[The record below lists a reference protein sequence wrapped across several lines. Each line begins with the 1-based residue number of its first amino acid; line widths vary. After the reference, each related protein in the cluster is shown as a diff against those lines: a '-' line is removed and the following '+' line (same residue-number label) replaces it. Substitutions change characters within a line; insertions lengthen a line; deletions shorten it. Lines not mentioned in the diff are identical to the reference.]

1 VELQVSNAGS
11 QLQQANA
18 SSDALHALNALA
30 AALPEARIGGRPR
43 RGWRAPRRLRSTSL
57 GSAISTNMTPMID
70 VVFQLLVFF
79 IATTHYATDERVI
92 AMDLSRRIAVT
103 APSGTSTQEAAP
115 PLKPLD
121 PFAMTDEALHLAVGV
136 DGVIVAGAPL
146 RRTFTP
152 AELRAVLASE
162 LRGSAHPNG
171 MFQPAFPVVI
181 APADNAPWEIA
192 VEVLDAAVAAGFR
205 NVGFEPR
212 ATVVEN
218 AP

>member
-1 VELQVSNAGS
+1 MNNAGS
-11 QLQQANA
+11 QVQHANA
-18 SSDALHALNALA
+18 PREARHALDALNALA

-43 RGWRAPRRLRSTSL
+43 RGWRAPRRLRGTSL
-57 GSAISTNMTPMID
+57 GAAISTNMTPMID

-79 IATTHYATDERVI
+79 IATTHYASDERVI

-103 APSGTSTQEAAP
+103 TPRGASTEVAAP

-121 PFAMTDEALHLAVGV
+121 PFAMNDEALHLSVGI

-152 AELRAVLASE
+152 AELRATLASE

-171 MFQPAFPVVI
+171 MFQPGFPVVI

-212 ATVVEN
+212 ATVLGN

>member
-1 VELQVSNAGS
+1 MNNADS
-11 QLQQANA
+11 LVQHAEA
-18 SSDALHALNALA
+18 PRDARHALHALNALA
-30 AALPEARIGGRPR
+30 AALPEARVGGRPR
-43 RGWRAPRRLRSTSL
+43 RGWRAPRRLRGTSL
-57 GSAISTNMTPMID
+57 GAAISTNMTPMID

-103 APSGTSTQEAAP
+103 APSGASTEVVAP

-121 PFAMTDEALHLAVGV
+121 TFAMNDEALHLSVGI

-152 AELRAVLASE
+152 AELRATLASE

-171 MFQPAFPVVI
+171 MFQPGFPVVI

-212 ATVVEN
+212 ATLVGN

>member
-1 VELQVSNAGS
+1 MNNAGS
-11 QLQQANA
+11 QFQHANA
-18 SSDALHALNALA
+18 PREARHALDALNALA
-30 AALPEARIGGRPR
+30 ATLPEARIGGRPR
-43 RGWRAPRRLRSTSL
+43 RGWRAPRRLRGTSL
-57 GSAISTNMTPMID
+57 GAAISTNMTPMID

-103 APSGTSTQEAAP
+103 APSDASNQVAAP
-115 PLKPLD
+115 LIKPLD
-121 PFAMTDEALHLAVGV
+121 PFAMNDEALHLSVGV

-146 RRTFTP
+146 RRSFTP

-212 ATVVEN
+212 ATVVGN

>member
-1 VELQVSNAGS
+1 
-11 QLQQANA
+11 
-18 SSDALHALNALA
+18 
-30 AALPEARIGGRPR
+30 
-43 RGWRAPRRLRSTSL
+43 
-57 GSAISTNMTPMID
+57 MTPMID

-92 AMDLSRRIAVT
+92 AMDLLRRIAVT
-103 APSGTSTQEAAP
+103 APSGASTEVATP

-121 PFAMTDEALHLAVGV
+121 PFAMNDEALHLSVGV

-152 AELRAVLASE
+152 AELRATLASE

-171 MFQPAFPVVI
+171 MFQPGFPVVI

-212 ATVVEN
+212 ATVLGN

>member
-1 VELQVSNAGS
+1 MNNADSQV
-11 QLQQANA
+11 QHANA
-18 SSDALHALNALA
+18 PGEARHALDALNALA

-43 RGWRAPRRLRSTSL
+43 RGWRAPRRLRGTSL
-57 GSAISTNMTPMID
+57 GAAISTNMTPMID

-79 IATTHYATDERVI
+79 IATTHYASDERVI

-103 APSGTSTQEAAP
+103 APSGASTEVAAP

-121 PFAMTDEALHLAVGV
+121 PFAMNDEALHLSVGI
-136 DGVIVAGAPL
+136 DGMIVAGAPL

-152 AELRAVLASE
+152 AELRATLASE

-171 MFQPAFPVVI
+171 MFQPGFPVVI

-212 ATVVEN
+212 ATVLGN

>member
-1 VELQVSNAGS
+1 MNNADSQV
-11 QLQQANA
+11 QHANA
-18 SSDALHALNALA
+18 SGEARHALDALNALA

-43 RGWRAPRRLRSTSL
+43 RGWRAPRRLRGTSL
-57 GSAISTNMTPMID
+57 GAAISTNMTPMID

-79 IATTHYATDERVI
+79 IATTHYASDERVI

-103 APSGTSTQEAAP
+103 APSGASTEVAAP

-121 PFAMTDEALHLAVGV
+121 PFAMNDEALHLSVGI

-152 AELRAVLASE
+152 AELRATLASE

-171 MFQPAFPVVI
+171 MFQPGFPVVI

-212 ATVVEN
+212 ATVLGN

>member
-1 VELQVSNAGS
+1 MNNAGS
-11 QLQQANA
+11 QFQHADA
-18 SSDALHALNALA
+18 PGEARHALHALNALA
-30 AALPEARIGGRPR
+30 AALPEARIGRRPR
-43 RGWRAPRRLRSTSL
+43 RGWRAPRRLRGTSL
-57 GSAISTNMTPMID
+57 GAAISTNMTPMID

-103 APSGTSTQEAAP
+103 APSGTSTDVAAP

-121 PFAMTDEALHLAVGV
+121 PFAMNDEALYLSVGV

-212 ATVVEN
+212 ATVVGN

>member
-1 VELQVSNAGS
+1 MNNADSQV
-11 QLQQANA
+11 QHANA
-18 SSDALHALNALA
+18 PGEARHALDALNALA

-43 RGWRAPRRLRSTSL
+43 RGWRAPRRLRGTSL
-57 GSAISTNMTPMID
+57 GAAISTNMTPMID

-79 IATTHYATDERVI
+79 IATTHYASDERVI

-103 APSGTSTQEAAP
+103 APSGASTEVAAP
-115 PLKPLD
+115 PHKTLD
-121 PFAMTDEALHLAVGV
+121 PFAMNDEALHLSVGI

-152 AELRAVLASE
+152 AELRATLASE

-171 MFQPAFPVVI
+171 MFQPGFPVVI

-212 ATVVEN
+212 ATVLGN